1 MGDKRVEQAADMPEF
16 HIVVR
21 RPSQKGPLAPYKFA
35 ISVAVAFLIAFG
47 DLKLALSTG
56 VASEGMLVRA
66 IAAAAFTW
74 FVLTIL
80 NRILA
85 QAAAAPSGSTP
96 RA

>member
-1 MGDKRVEQAADMPEF
+1 MGGKRVEQTADMPEF

-35 ISVAVAFLIAFG
+35 ISVAVAFVIAFG

-85 QAAAAPSGSTP
+85 NAAPDT
-96 RA
+96 